1 MKKVNNE
8 LRRNRYELT
17 LPEFFSVLF
26 SSLFI
31 SILFLIL
38 LLPSVSSGNWQNVG
52 GDLQHSGYS
61 EGSYV
66 PLELIWKYKVGD
78 SDISAPIVDRGTLF
92 VGSDDNNLYA
102 LNAATGEF
110 KWKYPAL
117 GKVYTPT
124 AKDGLVFA
132 ASFDNNLYSLDSNG
146 NLRWKTSTGGSIA
159 SPPVV
164 YNDILYG
171 GFDKYIY
178 AIYVINGSIKW
189 TYATDGWIESTPAIS
204 QGTLYAGSNDRKIY
218 ALDIENKNL
227 RWSYA
232 TGGSIYSSP
241 SVVNGVL
248 YVGSRDN
255 NIYSIDSLD
264 GTLKWR
270 EKTND
275 WVKSSP
281 AVFESKVYVGSND
294 NSIYSLNTD
303 NGDVIWKYATNDMV
317 DSPPVIVK
325 GAVYAG
331 SEDGT
336 IYSIDPEN
344 GKLINKYEIG
354 YGIVSLAISDNMLFA
369 TSRDGYVY
377 AFGAQPSE
385 TKTTV
390 PSMQIEKIPPVL
402 KINPVP
408 VNVTSEKLTISG
420 TTDDPSG
427 ILVVTVNGVE
437 AGTNTWN
444 ATLTLLPGT
453 NIITIVAVDRS
464 GNIKTESRT
473 VSYNPP
479 KVNQETP
486 SIPGFLFSFGFISLI
501 TIVFLKKFKH

>member
-1 MKKVNNE
+1 MKKINNE
-8 LRRNRYELT
+8 LRRTQYELT
-17 LPEFFSVLF
+17 LPEFVSVRI

-31 SILFLIL
+31 CILFLIF

-52 GDLQHSGYS
+52 GDLAHSGYS
-61 EGSYV
+61 EGTYV
-66 PLELIWKYKVGD
+66 PFELIWKYKVGD

-102 LNAATGEF
+102 LDAATGEL

-132 ASFDNNLYSLDSNG
+132 ASFDNYLYALDSNG
-146 NLRWKTSTGGSIA
+146 NLRWKTSTGSSMA

-164 YNDILYG
+164 YNDILFG

-178 AIYVINGSIKW
+178 AIYVVNGSIKW
-189 TYATDGWIESTPAIS
+189 TYATGEWIESTPAIS
-204 QGTLYAGSNDRKIY
+204 QGTVYAGSNDKKIY
-218 ALDIENKNL
+218 ALDAGNKNL
-227 RWSYA
+227 RWSYV
-232 TGGSIYSSP
+232 TGGSISSSP

-255 NIYSIDSLD
+255 KVYAIDSVD
-264 GTLKWR
+264 GTLKWS

-281 AVFESKVYVGSND
+281 AVFRNKVFVGSND
-294 NSIYSLNTD
+294 NSIYALNTD
-303 NGDVIWKYATNDMV
+303 NGDIVWKYPTNGRV
-317 DSPPVIVK
+317 ESPPVIVK

-336 IYSIDPEN
+336 IYAIDPEN
-344 GKLINKYEIG
+344 GNLIDKYEADN
-354 YGIVSLAISDNMLFA
+354 GIISLALSDNMLFA

-385 TKTTV
+385 IGTTV
-390 PSMQIEKIPPVL
+390 PVMQIEKIPPVL

-408 VNVTSEKLTISG
+408 VNVTTEKLMISG
-420 TTDDPSG
+420 TAQDTSG

-437 AGTNTWN
+437 AGTNSWN
-444 ATLTLLPGT
+444 STLTLLPGPNT
-453 NIITIVAVDRS
+453 ITIVAVDRS

-473 VSYNPP
+473 VSYIPSP
-479 KVNQETP
+479 VNQGTP
-486 SIPGFLFSFGFISLI
+486 SIPGFSLSFGLISLI
-501 TIVFLKKFKH
+501 TIAFLKKFKN

>member
-1 MKKVNNE
+1 MRKYFP
-8 LRRNRYELT
+8 LLI
-17 LPEFFSVLF
+17 FIFACIILF
-26 SSLFI
+26 SSL
-31 SILFLIL
+31 SA
-38 LLPSVSSGNWQNVG
+38 GNWQNVG
-52 GDLQHSGYS
+52 GDIQHSGYS

-102 LNAATGEF
+102 LDASTGKL
-110 KWKYPAL
+110 KWQYPAL

-132 ASFDNNLYSLDSNG
+132 ASFDNYLYALNSNG
-146 NLRWKTSTGGSIA
+146 NLRWKTSTGSSIA

-204 QGTLYAGSNDRKIY
+204 QGTVYAGSNDRKIY

-232 TGGSIYSSP
+232 TGGSLYSSP
-241 SVVNGVL
+241 SVVNGVIFF
-248 YVGSRDN
+248 GSRDN
-255 NIYSIDSLD
+255 NIYAIDSID
-264 GTLKWR
+264 GKLKWS

-281 AVFESKVYVGSND
+281 VVFENRVFVGSND
-294 NSIYSLNTD
+294 NSIYALNSD
-303 NGDVIWKYATNDMV
+303 NGDVLWKYPTNGRV
-317 DSPPVIVK
+317 ESPPVIVK
-325 GAVYAG
+325 GTVYAG
-331 SEDGT
+331 SDDGT
-336 IYSIDPEN
+336 IYAIEPEN
-344 GKLINKYEIG
+344 GKLINKYETG
-354 YGIVSLAISDNMLFA
+354 KGIISLALSDNRLFA
-369 TSRDGYVY
+369 SSKDGYVY
-377 AFGAQPSE
+377 AFGAQLSE
-385 TKTTV
+385 IKTTV
-390 PSMQIEKIPPVL
+390 PAIQIEKTPPVL

-408 VNVTSEKLTISG
+408 LNVTYDKLKISG
-420 TTDDPSG
+420 FAEDTSG
-427 ILVVTVNGVE
+427 ILVVTVNGAE

-444 ATLTLLPGT
+444 ATLTLLPGP
-453 NIITIVAVDRS
+453 NIITIVAVDKS

-473 VSYNPP
+473 VSYIPSP
-479 KVNQETP
+479 VNHETP
-486 SIPGFLFSFGFISLI
+486 SIPGFSLSFGFISII
-501 TIVFLKKFKH
+501 TIVFLRKFKN